1 MSLTTGPVVFQ
12 AESRGTSLPP
22 IGSRGVVQSVFRR
35 ALNLEFSPGNGDTT
49 LVVVLAPG
57 LPMASWGCRVQEL
70 PTPFEKFISVGAPC
84 SFDGQILTV
93 EGCLRV
99 DFSSARVWDGGSLPP
114 GGPVR
119 EDVRLGLWRFVRRK
133 KLPGFLRLFAPYHS
147 SVRNDVI
154 LGCAGEAAAA
164 MVRARCAR
172 DTAGEAEAARHLIG
186 LGPGLTPAGDDF
198 LGGYLAGRFAQSPG
212 GSRDSGVLSFAS
224 LLLPYAGETGIVA
237 QAFLRKALAGN
248 FSEYIAD
255 LARAAVVGGISDEEL
270 QELAEKVIGFGA
282 TSGADALA
290 GFLTSCFSTVDFPFE

>member
-1 MSLTTGPVVFQ
+1 MSLTTGPVVLQ
-12 AESRGTSLPP
+12 AESKGTSLPP

-154 LGCAGEAAAA
+154 LGCAGEA
-164 MVRARCAR
+164 
-172 DTAGEAEAARHLIG
+172 EAARHLIG

-255 LARAAVVGGISDEEL
+255 LARAAVVGGLSDEEL

>member
-1 MSLTTGPVVFQ
+1 MSLTTGPVVLQ
-12 AESRGTSLPP
+12 AESKGTSLPP

-212 GSRDSGVLSFAS
+212 EAVIPASFFLSFF
-224 LLLPYAGETGIVA
+224 PTPGKP
-237 QAFLRKALAGN
+237 AFLSDFSLEGAFRK
-248 FSEYIAD
+248 FF
-255 LARAAVVGGISDEEL
+255 GIHRRTGESCCHRGSSDEEL
-270 QELAEKVIGFGA
+270 QELAEKVSDSDPLWA
-282 TSGADALA
+282 
-290 GFLTSCFSTVDFPFE
+290 LTSWLVF

>member
-1 MSLTTGPVVFQ
+1 M
-12 AESRGTSLPP
+12 
-22 IGSRGVVQSVFRR
+22 
-35 ALNLEFSPGNGDTT
+35 
-49 LVVVLAPG
+49 
-57 LPMASWGCRVQEL
+57 
-70 PTPFEKFISVGAPC
+70 
-84 SFDGQILTV
+84 
-93 EGCLRV
+93 
-99 DFSSARVWDGGSLPP
+99 
-114 GGPVR
+114 
-119 EDVRLGLWRFVRRK
+119 RRK
-133 KLPGFLRLFAPYHS
+133 ELPGFLFLFTPYHS
-147 SVRNDVI
+147 SVRSDVI

-212 GSRDSGVLSFAS
+212 GSGDHDVLSFAS

-237 QAFLRKALAGN
+237 QAFLRKALVGN

-255 LARAAVVGGISDEEL
+255 LARAAVIGGISDGEL

>member
-1 MSLTTGPVVFQ
+1 MSVPTVPVVLQ
-12 AESRGTSLPP
+12 AEAKGTSLPP
-22 IGSRGVVQSVFRR
+22 VGSRGVVQSVFRR
-35 ALNLEFSPGNGDTT
+35 ALNLEFSPENGDTT

-154 LGCAGEAAAA
+154 LGCAGEAAVA

-224 LLLPYAGETGIVA
+224 LLLPYAGKTGIS
-237 QAFLRKALAGN
+237 LRLFIGRRLPEIFRN
-248 FSEYIAD
+248 TSPTWRE
-255 LARAAVVGGISDEEL
+255 LLSSGGSQMRSFRNSRERSRIH
-270 QELAEKVIGFGA
+270 FGR
-282 TSGADALA
+282 
-290 GFLTSCFSTVDFPFE
+290 

>member
-1 MSLTTGPVVFQ
+1 MSLTTGPVVLQ
-12 AESRGTSLPP
+12 AESKGTSLPP

-70 PTPFEKFISVGAPC
+70 PTPFEKFISIGAPC

-212 GSRDSGVLSFAS
+212 EAVIPASFFS
-224 LLLPYAGETGIVA
+224 LLLPYAGKTGIS
-237 QAFLRKALAGN
+237 LRL
-248 FSEYIAD
+248 F
-255 LARAAVVGGISDEEL
+255 
-270 QELAEKVIGFGA
+270 IGRRLPEIFRN
-282 TSGADALA
+282 TS
-290 GFLTSCFSTVDFPFE
+290 PNW

>member
-1 MSLTTGPVVFQ
+1 MSFTTGPVVLQ
-12 AESRGTSLPP
+12 AESKGTSLPP

-35 ALNLEFSPGNGDTT
+35 ALNLEFSQGNGEKT
-49 LVVVLAPG
+49 LFVVLAPG
-57 LPMASWGCRVQEL
+57 LPMASWGCRVREL
-70 PTPFEKFISVGAPC
+70 PAPFENCISAGTPC
-84 SFDGQILTV
+84 SFDDQILTV
-93 EGCLRV
+93 EGSLRV
-99 DFSSARVWDGGSLPP
+99 DLSGARVWDGGSLPP

-119 EDVRLGLWRFVRRK
+119 EDIRLGLWRFVRRK

-147 SVRNDVI
+147 SVRSDAI

-172 DTAGEAEAARHLIG
+172 NTAGEAEAARHLIG

-212 GSRDSGVLSFAS
+212 GSGDHDVLSFAS

-237 QAFLRKALAGN
+237 QAFLRKALVGN

-255 LARAAVVGGISDEEL
+255 LARAAVIGGISDGEL